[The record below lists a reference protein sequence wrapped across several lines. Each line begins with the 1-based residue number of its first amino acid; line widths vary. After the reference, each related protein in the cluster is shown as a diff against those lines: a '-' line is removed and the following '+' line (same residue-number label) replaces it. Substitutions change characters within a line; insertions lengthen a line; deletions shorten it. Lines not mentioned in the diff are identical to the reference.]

1 MAIQFPQGF
10 QINSVEPVDSRIA
23 VTSRLDQSTFTAY
36 VGLIVYDITESKVYF
51 LNDVTDPS
59 LEASWTEVG
68 SSSGTVTK
76 EEVDN
81 AIGVS
86 PTGAPDNFYN
96 EQGDFVQVTG
106 ANFLARLTETVDS
119 TTNLVTEYGLVDDSD
134 PANFVA
140 YSFRRY
146 LVNGIYFLRRT
157 QISNDATP
165 LLDYGYVLQT
175 QAEITALQALDRADQ
190 LTYLQ
195 GLTYGGPS
203 VVTT

>member
-10 QINSVEPVDSRIA
+10 IIGSKEPVDSRIA

-36 VGLIVYDITESKVYF
+36 VGLIVYDMTESKVYV
-51 LNDVTDPS
+51 LNDITDPS

-68 SSSGTVTK
+68 SGTITK
-76 EEVDN
+76 EEIDN
-81 AIGVS
+81 AIGAS
-86 PTGAPDNFYN
+86 PTGAPNNFYN
-96 EQGDFVQVTG
+96 EQGNFLEIDG
-106 ANFLARLTETVDS
+106 ANFLARLSEVVDS
-119 TTNLVTEYGLVDDSD
+119 PTNLITEYGLTDDSD
-134 PANFVA
+134 PTNFIA

-146 LVNGIYFLRRT
+146 LVTGIYFLRRT
-157 QISNDATP
+157 QISNEVNP